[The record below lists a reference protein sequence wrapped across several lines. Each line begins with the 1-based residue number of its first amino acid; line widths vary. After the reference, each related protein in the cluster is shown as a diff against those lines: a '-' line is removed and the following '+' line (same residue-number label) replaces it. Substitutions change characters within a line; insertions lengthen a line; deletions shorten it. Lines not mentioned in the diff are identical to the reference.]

1 MKAQENSFLSN
12 SIITLTRQVASIVI
26 GFLILYIIMKGLGPG
41 RQGIYTIITYLPL
54 MLMTF
59 LNFGF
64 NSSTVFFISR
74 KKVSL
79 NAAFSTNIILGIV
92 LALISMG
99 IGALA
104 IKLLSVTIYKDMNS
118 GLLYFSLLALPGM
131 FLMIFLQTIL
141 QGIQHFRSFNT
152 ALVVNQFSNLFF
164 LIVFLFVFKLGVLG
178 AILSFMLGYYCAVI
192 YMIVFLVKSA
202 NARFSFRNFSSDHFK
217 GMFVY
222 GLKAHVSNVMTFL
235 NYRLDV
241 YVLKFFLI
249 SNTSIGLYTAA
260 VGLGEKLSIF
270 SQSFSQVL
278 LPRIAASN
286 LEEDRNKITSMLS
299 RFILAVVI
307 IVSILII
314 LFSDFVFQLFHLTEY
329 MKSSLFLKLLLPGL
343 TLLTVEKILSNDLA
357 GRGKPELN
365 MYVSIFNVVFNV
377 TLNLIFIPKIGVTA
391 AAINSSITYIASFII
406 KVFIYRSVTK
416 LRFRDFLLLKRSDF
430 VLLKKL
436 YRNFRYR
443 TAVNK

>member
-26 GFLILYIIMKGLGPG
+26 GALILYLSMKGLGKTKL
-41 RQGIYTIITYLPL
+41 GIYSVITYLPL
-54 MLMTF
+54 FLMTF

-74 KKVSL
+74 KKVDL
-79 NAAFSTNIILGIV
+79 NAAFSTNIILGIGLSV
-92 LALISMG
+92 ISMG
-99 IGALA
+99 VGALA
-104 IKLLSVTIYKDMNS
+104 IEIFSQTLFKDTDAS
-118 GLLYFSLLALPGM
+118 LLYISLLGLPGM

-164 LIVFLFVFKLGVLG
+164 LILFLFVFHLGVLG
-178 AILSFMLGYYCAVI
+178 AILSFMLGYYFAVI
-192 YMIVFLVKSA
+192 YMMFFLVKNA
-202 NARFSFRNFSSDHFK
+202 QARFSLRMFSTEHFK
-217 GMFVY
+217 AMFVY

-241 YVLKFFLI
+241 YILKFFLI
-249 SNTSIGLYTAA
+249 SNGSIGLYTAA
-260 VGLGEKLSIF
+260 VGIGEKLSIF

-278 LPRIAASN
+278 LPRIASSN

-299 RFILAVVI
+299 RFILILVI
-307 IVSILII
+307 IVSVLII
-314 LFSDFVFQLFHLTEY
+314 LFSDYVFELLHLY
-329 MKSSLFLKLLLPGL
+329 SFMKSSLLLKLLLPGL

-365 MYVSIFNVVFNV
+365 MYVSFFNVAFNVIFNII
-377 TLNLIFIPKIGVTA
+377 LIPRIGVKA
-391 AAINSSITYIASFII
+391 AAIDSSLTYIASFII
-406 KVFIYRSVTK
+406 KAFIFRSVTK
-416 LRFRDFLLLKRSDF
+416 LKFRDFLIIKRSDF
-430 VLLKKL
+430 VLMKKL
-436 YRNFRYR
+436 YRNLRYR